1 MNAPSKHKPT
11 PKGLSFLLDFGPL
24 LIFFLVNRLAKS
36 ETDPAQGPIYGT
48 IAFMVA
54 IMVAMVVSKWKSGKI
69 SIMMW
74 VSAVLVVGLGGIT
87 VLLGDPVYIQIKP
100 TVVYRLF
107 AAILFGGLLRGK
119 ALLKYLLEYAFEGV
133 DDAGWRKL
141 SRNWA
146 LFFVGM
152 AAINEV
158 IRRPELF
165 SFDSWLAIK
174 VWGVT
179 ALSFLFTL
187 SQIPMLMKHGLKLAE
202 DDANA
207 PKG

>member
-1 MNAPSKHKPT
+1 MTQHKPA
-11 PKGLSFLLDFGPL
+11 PKGLSFILDFGPL
-24 LIFFLVNRLAKS
+24 LIFFLVNYFAKS
-36 ETDPAQGPIYGT
+36 PTDPAQGPIWGT
-48 IAFMVA
+48 IAFMIA
-54 IMVAMVVSKWKSGKI
+54 IIAAMIVSRWKMGKI

-74 VSAVLVVGLGGIT
+74 VSAILVVGLGGIT

-100 TVVYRLF
+100 TVVYLLF

-133 DDAGWRKL
+133 EDAGWRKL

-146 LFFVGM
+146 LFFLVM
-152 AAINEV
+152 AGINEI

-179 ALSFLFTL
+179 ALSFAFTL
-187 SQIPMLMKHGLKLAE
+187 AQIPMLVKHGLDLGGDE
-202 DDANA
+202 VD
-207 PKG
+207 PKK